1 MDNFCLIYSILS
13 PYSVFDHLEGYLNRY
28 LSGFPS
34 IGASVLLSRVF
45 FFNQ

>member
-1 MDNFCLIYSILS
+1 MDNFCFIYSILS

-34 IGASVLLSRVF
+34 IGASVF